1 MPEGALLARGADLPG
16 DDGDH
21 AHDTEDDKQLL
32 HHVGL
37 AGIEPATSEL
47 SALRSNRLSYSPM
60 THQQRVTAAA
70 RRVRLPYPFRRSQT
84 GWAGRIRGCHSFSAS
99 VSSIPPTRSEQTL

>member
-1 MPEGALLARGADLPG
+1 MPEGALLTRGADLPG
-16 DDGDH
+16 YDGDH

-47 SALRSNRLSYSPM
+47 SALRSNRLSYSPVAS
-60 THQQRVTAAA
+60 TD
-70 RRVRLPYPFRRSQT
+70 FRRSGAT
-84 GWAGRIRGCHSFSAS
+84 SKVTVRGSQPQNGYLLLLGQRQLDAADQ
-99 VSSIPPTRSEQTL
+99 VGADVVDEGA